1 MVLQEHE
8 RRLRKMRERLLKEE
22 VDLMRGGVRGPD
34 DGEDD
39 RYSGGGGGGA
49 RRDYN
54 GNANAG

>member
-1 MVLQEHE
+1 LCCAQEHE

-34 DGEDD
+34 DAEED
-39 RYSGGGGGGA
+39 RYNGG

-54 GNANAG
+54 GHAG

>member
-1 MVLQEHE
+1 
-8 RRLRKMRERLLKEE
+8 MRERLLKEE

-39 RYSGGGGGGA
+39 RYSGGA

-54 GNANAG
+54 GNAG